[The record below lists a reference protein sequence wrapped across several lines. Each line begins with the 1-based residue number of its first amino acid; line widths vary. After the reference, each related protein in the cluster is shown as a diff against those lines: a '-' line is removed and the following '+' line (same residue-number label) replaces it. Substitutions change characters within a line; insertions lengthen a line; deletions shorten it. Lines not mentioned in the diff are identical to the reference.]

1 MKHKPKAPKWKQW
14 TGVCM
19 LAVGLLCMDFPVQAA
34 GKTVY
39 VYDAN
44 NRLTSVTTASGK
56 VYIYQYD
63 TNGNL
68 LNIVQGAAKR

>member
-1 MKHKPKAPKWKQW
+1 MKQKCKARKWKKW
-14 TGVCM
+14 TGVCL
-19 LAVGLLCMDFPVQAA
+19 LAAGLLCMAFPVQAA
-34 GKTVY
+34 GKTIY
-39 VYDAN
+39 TYDAN
-44 NRLTSVTTASGK
+44 NRLTSVTTANGK

>member
-1 MKHKPKAPKWKQW
+1 MNIKSRAPKWKKW
-14 TGVCM
+14 AGASV
-19 LAVGLLCMDFPVQAA
+19 LVLGLLCMAFPVEAA
-34 GKTVY
+34 GKTIY
-39 VYDAN
+39 AYDAN

-68 LNIVQGAAKR
+68 LKIVQDVANR